1 MKSDKKLFAGEQK
14 AFYFI
19 QRFFPQIKHFILQ
32 TVLFVFRSTDNRKP
46 MFQGAGGFLQ
56 RISE

>member
-19 QRFFPQIKHFILQ
+19 QRFFPK
-32 TVLFVFRSTDNRKP
+32 
-46 MFQGAGGFLQ
+46 
-56 RISE
+56 